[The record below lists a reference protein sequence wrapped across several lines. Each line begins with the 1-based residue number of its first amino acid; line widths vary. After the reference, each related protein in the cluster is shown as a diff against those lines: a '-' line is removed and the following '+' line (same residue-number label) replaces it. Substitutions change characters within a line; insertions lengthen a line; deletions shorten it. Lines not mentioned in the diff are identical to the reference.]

1 MTIELP
7 KYRST
12 GVPGATGI
20 VVTITEID
28 RMRGDLE
35 ATTYLL
41 NDAIE
46 ERDALSRKLNQVI
59 GELGEVRAQLTWLAQ
74 R

>member
-1 MTIELP
+1 MTPYDAGTTI
-7 KYRST
+7 
-12 GVPGATGI
+12 A
-20 VVTITEID
+20 VTTAEID

-46 ERDALSRKLNQVI
+46 ERDALSRKLNQVV

>member
-1 MTIELP
+1 MTPHDGSLTI
-7 KYRST
+7 
-12 GVPGATGI
+12 A
-20 VVTITEID
+20 VTITEID

-41 NDAIE
+41 NEAIA
-46 ERDALSRKLNQVI
+46 ERDALSRQLNQVI